1 MNITII
7 GTGALGS
14 LLLFYLSSVQTHTV
28 WMLGSWAEHIA
39 AIQSGGL
46 VCLHGEQTEQ
56 RIVRVTTDPEQ
67 VGVCDIAL
75 VLVKSGQTARA
86 IERIR
91 PLMHAST
98 LVITLQN
105 GLGNYEKLTRAFGA
119 EHVVQGVTMLGAT
132 MLQPGRIRHAGAGPT
147 YFAGTDAQSARL
159 TELVALF
166 QAAGL
171 LAEQRND
178 VETLIW
184 GKLVINV
191 GINGLTALLR
201 IPNGALLER
210 ASAQALLTELV
221 TEAVAVA
228 HARGIALPGD
238 PLAQVLA
245 VARST
250 GANRSSMLQDVERGV
265 PTEIAAIN
273 GAIVRE
279 GERLSI
285 ATPYNRA
292 VTLLI
297 EALEC

>member
-14 LLLFYLSSVQTHTV
+14 LLAFYLSSVQTHTV
-28 WMLGSWAEHIA
+28 WMVGSWAEQIA
-39 AIQSGGL
+39 AIQSRGL
-46 VCLHGEQTEQ
+46 VCLHGQQTEQ
-56 RIVRVTTDPEQ
+56 RMVRVTSDPEQ
-67 VGVCDIAL
+67 VGACDIAL
-75 VLVKSGQTARA
+75 VLVKSGQTATA
-86 IERIR
+86 IERIL

-105 GLGNYEKLTRAFGA
+105 GLGNYEKLTQAFG
-119 EHVVQGVTMLGAT
+119 EERVVQGVTMLGAT
-132 MLQPGRIRHAGAGPT
+132 MLEPGRIRHAGSGPT
-147 YFAGTDAQSARL
+147 YFAGTAAQSARL

-166 QAAGL
+166 QAAGMV
-171 LAEQRND
+171 AEQRSD
-178 VETLIW
+178 VEALIW

-201 IPNGALLER
+201 VPNGALLER

-245 VARST
+245 VARAT
-250 GANRSSMLQDVERGV
+250 GANRSSMLQDIERGV

-279 GERLSI
+279 GKRLGI
-285 ATPYNRA
+285 ETPYNRA

-297 EALEC
+297 EAIE